1 VSMKIGATFSHVPG
15 GSDYK
20 DKSILCYSY
29 GRWNEHSLGYKYADA
44 RRLGVPALVSQMYS
58 VTCAVD
64 RAEMY
69 GMGWFFFYYKDFGC
83 NKSRELYQDDE
94 DEIFKEEKLQL
105 LSDREE
111 KLKDFCPV
119 LVRTYL

>member
-1 VSMKIGATFSHVPG
+1 MKIGATFSHVPG

-58 VTCAVD
+58 VTCPVD

-83 NKSRELYQDDE
+83 NKSRELYQNDE
-94 DEIFKEEKLQL
+94 D
-105 LSDREE
+105 
-111 KLKDFCPV
+111 
-119 LVRTYL
+119 